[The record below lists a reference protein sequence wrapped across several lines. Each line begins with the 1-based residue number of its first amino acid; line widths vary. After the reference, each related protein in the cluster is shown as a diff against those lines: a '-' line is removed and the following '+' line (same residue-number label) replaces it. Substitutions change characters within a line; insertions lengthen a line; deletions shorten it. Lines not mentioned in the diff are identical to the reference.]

1 MNKEL
6 IRDNL
11 ACNFFFLK
19 INIILVKIFLL
30 TWLKLNSKLVIYEI
44 NMPVCYYDKNYD
56 NSI

>member
-11 ACNFFFLK
+11 ACDFFK
-19 INIILVKIFLL
+19 RINIILVKIFLL
-30 TWLKLNSKLVIYEI
+30 TWFKLNSKLVIYEI